1 MVKSDNKDAH
11 PVDAY
16 VGNRLRQLRK
26 KHMLSQARLA
36 SMVGLSHQQIQQYEI
51 GANRVAASTLYDF
64 SNILNVPVAYFYE
77 GYVPSRCA
85 EPHEEVVRAISMKRT
100 SPLAILLIEDDAA
113 DEVLARNALESCRL
127 ETRVHA
133 VHDGIEALEFLR
145 NKRHINSFPRPDLVL
160 LDLNIPKMD
169 GYSVLK
175 EIKNDRE
182 VRDIPVVVLT
192 NSINLQEMLD
202 AYRAGASGF
211 YVKSFDVEEF
221 NHYIDVLVQYWSTVA
236 LPSMQ

>member
-1 MVKSDNKDAH
+1 MVKSDNKDIH

-26 KHMLSQARLA
+26 KHQLSQAKLA

-64 SNILNVPVAYFYE
+64 SHILNVPVAYFYE
-77 GYVPSRCA
+77 GYVPAKESNA
-85 EPHEEVVRAISMKRT
+85 HKEEAHAISMKRLK
-100 SPLAILLIEDDAA
+100 PLAILLVEDDAA
-113 DEVLARNALESCRL
+113 DEVLTRNALEACSLDTC
-127 ETRVHA
+127 VHA

-145 NKRHINSFPRPDLVL
+145 NKRHLHSFPRPDIVL

-169 GYSVLK
+169 GYAVLK
-175 EIKNDRE
+175 EIKNDRAL
-182 VRDIPVVVLT
+182 RDLPVIILT
-192 NSINLQEMLD
+192 NSINPQEMVD
-202 AYRAGASGF
+202 AYRNGASGF

-221 NHYIDVLVQYWSTVA
+221 NRYIDVLVQYWSTVA